1 MKKIYKSIILASLFI
16 IGACS
21 SEFENNVEAIEVNS
35 GDADFSKY
43 VAIGNSL
50 TSGYLDGT
58 LYKSG
63 QENSYPAII
72 AGQMKVAG
80 GGEFTQPLMPNDIG
94 GFSDLFEVSKGNN
107 FYGKFTL
114 QIINGTPTPVP
125 SVPKTT
131 LAETFV
137 NGLYN
142 NMGVPG
148 AKSYHLLADG
158 YGNPQ
163 GISIRKA
170 NPYFA
175 RFASSPN
182 TSVLKDV
189 MAQNPTFFTLWI
201 GNNDVLSYASGGAAG
216 ADQSGNINPA
226 TYGEND
232 LSDANMVGG
241 VIQKIL
247 EKLVKEQGAKGAIA
261 NIPNVQ
267 DIPFFTTIPSK
278 PLESSNEAYKAQIP
292 MLNEFYSKINQVYD
306 ALGVPERKINFSET
320 GNSGLVIRDES
331 LPNIAPQ
338 MQQVLI
344 SVGVP
349 QLEASLL
356 ANTYGQT
363 RQSKEGDLFVL
374 TFSRSIAKVDENVKN
389 KLMGFG
395 LPADKA
401 TQLAVTG
408 LTYPVQDQYVLTPD
422 EVKVIRERTTDINN
436 KIAGLARSYGLAY
449 IDMNAKMKELKS
461 GIRYNGVDF
470 NAQYIKGGAFSLDGV
485 HLNSRGYA
493 VTANE
498 FIKGINAKYNSNLRQ
513 VDANNYP
520 GTQLP

>member
-1 MKKIYKSIILASLFI
+1 MKKTYKSLILASLFI

-21 SEFENNVEAIEVNS
+21 SEFENNVETIEVSS

-50 TSGYLDGT
+50 TSGYLDGA

-72 AGQMKVAG
+72 ATQMKAAG

-94 GFSDLFEVSKGNN
+94 GFSDLFEATHGAN

-114 QIINGTPTPVP
+114 QIIDGNPTPVP
-125 SVPKTT
+125 SVPETT

-163 GISIRKA
+163 GISVRKA

-182 TSVLKDV
+182 TNILKDV
-189 MAQNPTFFTLWI
+189 VAQNPTFFTLWI

-216 ADQSGNINPA
+216 TDQSGNVNPA

-232 LSDANMVGG
+232 LSDADMVGG
-241 VIQKIL
+241 VIKQIL
-247 EKLVKEQGAKGAIA
+247 EKLVKEKGAKGAIA

-278 PLESSNEAYKAQIP
+278 PLATNNEDYKNQIP
-292 MLNEFYSKINQVYD
+292 ALNGFFSSINKVYD
-306 ALGVPERKINFSET
+306 ALGVPERKINFSDTE
-320 GNSGLVIRDES
+320 NSGLIIKDES

-338 MQQVLI
+338 MEQVLI
-344 SVGVP
+344 KVGVP
-349 QLEASLL
+349 KQQAFLL
-356 ANTYGQT
+356 AHTYGQT
-363 RQSKEGDLFVL
+363 RQSKDGDLFVL
-374 TFSRSIAKVDENVKN
+374 SFKRLIATVDENVKN
-389 KLMGFG
+389 QLVSLG
-395 LPADKA
+395 LPVQQA
-401 TQLAVTG
+401 TQLATIG
-408 LTYPVQDQYVLTPD
+408 LVYPVQDQYVLTPQ
-422 EVKVIRERTTDINN
+422 EVALIKARTADINN
-436 KIAGLARSYGLAY
+436 KIAGLARAYNLAY
-449 IDMNAKMKELKS
+449 INMNAKMKELKS

-470 NAQYIKGGAFSLDGV
+470 NATYISGGAFSLDGV

-498 FIKGINAKYNSNLRQ
+498 FIKGINAQYNSSLRQ
-513 VDANNYP
+513 VDANEYP
-520 GTQLP
+520 GTTLP

>member
-1 MKKIYKSIILASLFI
+1 MKKTYKSIILASLFI

-21 SEFENNVEAIEVNS
+21 SEFENNVETIKASS

-72 AGQMKVAG
+72 ASQMKSAG

-94 GFSDLFEVSKGNN
+94 GFSDLFRASKGEN

-114 QIINGTPTPVP
+114 QIIDGNPTPVP
-125 SVPKTT
+125 SVPETT

-170 NPYFA
+170 NPYFV

-189 MAQNPTFFTLWI
+189 VAQNPTFFTLWI

-241 VIQKIL
+241 VIQQIL
-247 EKLVKEQGAKGAIA
+247 EKLVKEKGAKGAIA

-278 PLESSNEAYKAQIP
+278 PLTINNEDYKNQISALNGFFSS
-292 MLNEFYSKINQVYD
+292 INKVYD
-306 ALGVPERKINFSET
+306 ALGVPERKINFSDTE
-320 GNSGLVIRDES
+320 NSGLIIKDES
-331 LPNIAPQ
+331 LTDIAPQ
-338 MQQVLI
+338 MEQVLTK
-344 SVGVP
+344 VGVP
-349 QLEASLL
+349 KQQAFLL
-356 ANTYGQT
+356 ARTYGQT
-363 RQSKEGDLFVL
+363 RQSKDGDLFVL
-374 TFSRSIAKVDENVKN
+374 TFSRLIGKVDENVKA
-389 KLMGFG
+389 KLTSLG
-395 LPADKA
+395 LPVQQA
-401 TQLAVTG
+401 TQLATIG
-408 LTYPVQDQYVLTPD
+408 LVYPVQDQYVLTPQ
-422 EVKVIRERTTDINN
+422 EVALIKARTADINN
-436 KIAGLARSYGLAY
+436 KIASLAQSYGLAH
-449 IDMNAKMKELKS
+449 IDMNAKMKQLKS

-470 NAQYIKGGAFSLDGV
+470 NATYISGGAFSLDGV

-498 FIKGINAKYNSNLRQ
+498 FIKGINNKYNSSLKQ
-513 VDANNYP
+513 VDANDYP
-520 GTQLP
+520 GTTLP